1 LAVLLLVSAN
11 AALRAAWG
19 RALRHA
25 GHETL
30 TLVPQA
36 LVGAIRPPAAEVCLY
51 DLGERRAA
59 DVAPLQRLL
68 QTSPQLRCL
77 AMSAVPEAAE
87 GVRLLRAGV
96 RGYCNRRMSD
106 AALVTAVA
114 TVLAGEIWAGKQV
127 TEYLLQ
133 HAVAQSPNPHSAVPA
148 LHGLTPREREIAELV
163 GAGRSN
169 KVIAAEAGVSE
180 RTVKAHLN
188 AIFRK
193 TGIRNRVQLALAVS
207 QGAPA
212 NGRLAHG

>member
-1 LAVLLLVSAN
+1 
-11 AALRAAWG
+11 
-19 RALRHA
+19 
-25 GHETL
+25 
-30 TLVPQA
+30 
-36 LVGAIRPPAAEVCLY
+36 
-51 DLGERRAA
+51 
-59 DVAPLQRLL
+59 
-68 QTSPQLRCL
+68 
-77 AMSAVPEAAE
+77 MSAVPEAAE

-133 HAVAQSPNPHSAVPA
+133 HAVAQSPNPDSAVPA

>member
-1 LAVLLLVSAN
+1 MAVLLLVSAN

-25 GHETL
+25 GHATL
-30 TLVPQA
+30 ILAPHA
-36 LVGAIRPPAAEVCLY
+36 LAGATRQPSADACLY
-51 DLGERRAA
+51 DLGEQRAA
-59 DVAPLQRLL
+59 DVASLYRLL
-68 QTSPQLRCL
+68 QTRPQLRCL
-77 AMSAVPEAAE
+77 AMTAVPEAAE

-96 RGYCNRRMSD
+96 RGYCNRRISD
-106 AALVTAVA
+106 AALATAVA
-114 TVLAGEIWAGKQV
+114 TVLSGEIWAGKQV

-133 HAVAQSPNPHSAVPA
+133 HAIVQPPDPASAVPA
-148 LHGLTPREREIAELV
+148 LQGLTPREREIAELV

-169 KVIAAEAGVSE
+169 KVIAAEAGLSE

-207 QGAPA
+207 RATPA
-212 NGRLAHG
+212 NARLAHG